1 MQFCFLPWTSDPL
14 LSFFFVPSP
23 ALPKTAARTWL
34 SAFAGL
40 AKVWGSSK
48 LTASRS
54 RPWKIRYEQMVND
67 VNLDMSLWLAY
78 LVSLNLSY
86 YVLKIC

>member
-54 RPWKIRYEQMVND
+54 RAFGRSDVEQMVND
-67 VNLDMSLWLAY
+67 V
-78 LVSLNLSY
+78 
-86 YVLKIC
+86 